1 MNKKVLVTADGIG
14 KSGMQYFKE
23 RNIQVIDS
31 NNPSPESELIESAS
45 REQVDA
51 IVVRRAKITAAVMDA
66 SKNLKCIVKVGVGL
80 DSIDIP
86 AATERGIIVCN
97 GAGINAQAAAELAFS
112 LILALVRRI
121 VPLDGEMKQGI
132 WSQNAYRVDG
142 LAGQVFGV
150 VGLGN
155 IGRLVANMARP
166 FGAKLCAYSPHAPDE
181 AFGDDIER
189 INTLDALLE
198 KADVVSVHTPGSD
211 ENHHLFNKATFT
223 KMKPSA
229 LFINTGRG
237 TLVDEFA
244 LAAAL
249 ENGEIAGAG
258 LDVFDPEP
266 VLPDNPLLKAPNLVM
281 TPHVSSRTHSVI
293 RITARQAAET
303 TCRILE
309 GKHPDQQFL
318 INPEVYEQ

>member
-14 KSGMQYFKE
+14 KSGMDYFAE
-23 RNIQVIDS
+23 NGVQVIDS
-31 NNPSPESELIESAS
+31 NNPSPEEELIESAS

-51 IVVRRAKITAAVMDA
+51 IIVRRAKATAAVMDA

-97 GAGINAQAAAELAFS
+97 GAGINAPAAAELAFS
-112 LILALVRRI
+112 LILALVRQI

-155 IGRLVANMARP
+155 IGRRVADMARP
-166 FGAKLCAYSPHAPDE
+166 FGVKLCAYSPHAPDE

-189 INTLDALLE
+189 IDTLDALLE
-198 KADVVSVHTPGSD
+198 KADVVSVHTPGRD
-211 ENHHLFNKATFT
+211 DNRHQFNETAFA
-223 KMKPSA
+223 KMKRTA

-237 TLVDEFA
+237 TVVDEIA

-249 ENGEIAGAG
+249 ESGEIAGAG

-309 GKHPDQQFL
+309 GKRPDDQFL
-318 INPEVYEQ
+318 INPEVYDL